1 MGKGQLAASGGRSAA
16 AFGQPGAGYDRAV
29 RKRVLAAVMST
40 ATACSL
46 AACSAVGNW
55 IEPGAAAP
63 NVGPA
68 LAGVAARAS
77 QASQAAREAL
87 DHGAIAGR
95 RAPSSRRLA
104 EIAAA
109 EAALCGLPPGASPSS
124 VQSALGSSR
133 YHGPIGTAAT
143 GYTAHPVGGRWAGKL
158 PTYLPTRR
166 HVVALTFDAGADD
179 AAVPPILHTL
189 QRFHVPATFFMT
201 GHFAQYYPKVA
212 RRIVADGYLVGNHT
226 ATHTA
231 MTQLNVDEVRWE
243 IVSAAEEITK
253 VTGARPAPL
262 FRFPYGADN
271 GRLIAAANK
280 LGFMTVAWTVD
291 TLGWEGAS
299 AGITVHEVISRV
311 LAALRPGEI
320 VLMHVGSSPDG
331 STLDAHALPSVI
343 KDLEARGYSFVTLNP
358 FFG

>member
-1 MGKGQLAASGGRSAA
+1 
-16 AFGQPGAGYDRAV
+16 V
-29 RKRVLAAVMST
+29 RKAILAAVMSA
-40 ATACSL
+40 ATACPV

-55 IEPGAAAP
+55 IEPSAAPPKAGQTLAGAAAR
-63 NVGPA
+63 
-68 LAGVAARAS
+68 AR
-77 QASQAAREAL
+77 QASRAGREAL
-87 DHGAIAGR
+87 DRGAVAGR
-95 RAPSSRRLA
+95 RARPGRRLA

-109 EAALCGLPPGASPSS
+109 EAALCGLPPGAAPSS
-124 VQSALGSSR
+124 VRSALASSR

-143 GYTAHPVGGRWAGKL
+143 GYTARPVAGRWAGKL
-158 PTYLPTRR
+158 PAYLPTSR
-166 HVVALTFDAGADD
+166 HVVALTFDAGAND
-179 AAVPPILHTL
+179 AAVPPILRTL
-189 QRFHVPATFFMT
+189 RRFHVPATFFMT

-212 RRIVADGYLVGNHT
+212 RRIAADGYLVGNHT

-231 MTQLNVDEVRWE
+231 MTQLSAGEVRWE

-271 GRLIAAANK
+271 SRLIAAANK
-280 LGFMTVAWTVD
+280 LGFVTVAWTVD

-311 LAALRPGEI
+311 LAGLRPGEI

-331 STLDAHALPSVI
+331 STLDARALPQVI
-343 KDLEARGYSFVTLNP
+343 RKLKARGYSFVTLDVLA
-358 FFG
+358 G